1 MFVEKMKLC
10 TRVKAPKHT
19 VYTDFA
25 TFEVRI
31 RPEVLNWLIENHIYD
46 GELIAEGVGHDPIYV
61 YYFAKEQDAILF
73 SLRWL

>member
-10 TRVKAPKHT
+10 TRVVAPKHT
-19 VYTDFA
+19 ITTDVT
-25 TFEVRI
+25 TFRTSPT
-31 RPEVLNWLIENHIYD
+31 PEVEEWLFQNKIWD
-46 GELIAEGVGHDPIYV
+46 GELLAEGVGHDPIYV